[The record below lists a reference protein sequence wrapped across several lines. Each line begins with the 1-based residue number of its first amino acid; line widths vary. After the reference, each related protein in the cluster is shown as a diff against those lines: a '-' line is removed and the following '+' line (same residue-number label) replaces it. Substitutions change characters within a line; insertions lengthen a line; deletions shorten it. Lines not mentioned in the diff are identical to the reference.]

1 MKICRLCGSKLNL
14 VYSLGNQP
22 LANNLNLKSCKAS
35 KKFRLNLCECS
46 KCQTLQHDI
55 NIDLNTLYSKYY
67 YSSSVSKKVLENAK
81 ELFKLYSIKFKNIK
95 NPKVLEIG
103 CNDGYL
109 LQFFKKKFD
118 VLGIDPSKNMTK
130 IAKSKNIKVINDFF
144 TFKTAN
150 IIKKKYGKFDLII
163 ANNVFAHN
171 PNMIS
176 IMRSV
181 RKLINDNGLVSIEVQ
196 DGEQLLKDGLFDM
209 IYHEHFY
216 YFEKN
221 TFKNL
226 LALTGFKII
235 KSEKINLHGKSL
247 RILFQKSNIEEIR
260 YFKRKSNLISNFK
273 NRMDIHN
280 KNVIEFFKKNKY
292 SRIVIYGAAA
302 KTTVFINYFRLDH
315 NNIEY
320 IVDDTPIKQNK
331 YIPNTKIKI
340 FSSDYIRNTK
350 PNFIIIS
357 AWNYSYDIYSKI
369 KYTEKWGCKILV
381 FFPRLKYF

>member
-1 MKICRLCGSKLNL
+1 MKNCRLCGSKLNL

-22 LANNLNLKSCKAS
+22 LANNLNLKSFKVS

-55 NIDLNTLYSKYY
+55 NIDLNSLYSKYY

-81 ELFKLYSIKFKNIK
+81 ELFRLYSVKFKNIK
-95 NPKVLEIG
+95 NPKLLEIG

-109 LQFFKKKFD
+109 LQFFMKNFD

-130 IAKSKNIKVINDFF
+130 IAKSKNIKIINDFF
-144 TFKTAN
+144 TFKSAN
-150 IIKKKYGKFDLII
+150 MIKKKYGKFDLII

-181 RKLINDNGLVSIEVQ
+181 RRLISDNGLVSIEVQ

-247 RILFQKSNIEEIR
+247 RILFQKSKIEEIN
-260 YFKRKSNLISNFK
+260 YFKRKNNLISNFK
-273 NRMDIHN
+273 NKMDIHN
-280 KNVIEFFKKNKY
+280 ENVNKFFKKNKY
-292 SRIVIYGAAA
+292 SKIVIYGAAA

-320 IVDDTPIKQNK
+320 VVDDTPIKQNK

-340 FSSDYIRNTK
+340 FSSDYIKNTK

-357 AWNYSYDIYSKI
+357 AWNYGYDIYSKI
-369 KYTEKWGCKILV
+369 KYTKKWGCKILV
-381 FFPRLKYF
+381 FFPNLKYF

>member
-1 MKICRLCGSKLNL
+1 MKNCRLCGSKLNI

-22 LANNLNLKSCKAS
+22 LANNLNLKSFKAS

-55 NIDLNTLYSKYY
+55 NIDLNSLYSKYY

-81 ELFKLYSIKFKNIK
+81 ELFKLYSVKFKNIK
-95 NPKVLEIG
+95 NPKLLEIG

-109 LQFFKKKFD
+109 LQFFMKNFD

-130 IAKSKNIKVINDFF
+130 IAKTKNIKVINDFF
-144 TFKTAN
+144 TFKSAN
-150 IIKKKYGKFDLII
+150 MIKKKYGKFDLII

-181 RKLINDNGLVSIEVQ
+181 RRLISDNGLVSIEVQ

-247 RILFQKSNIEEIR
+247 RILFQKSKIEEVN

-273 NRMDIHN
+273 NKMNIHN
-280 KNVIEFFKKNKY
+280 KNVNEFFKKNKY

-320 IVDDTPIKQNK
+320 VVDDTPIKQNK

-340 FSSDYIRNTK
+340 FSSDYIKNTK

-357 AWNYSYDIYSKI
+357 AWNYGYDIYSKI
-369 KYTEKWGCKILV
+369 KYTKKWGCKILV
-381 FFPRLKYF
+381 FFPNLKYF